1 MCGNEPRKE
10 GECDMSKDKKFSAS
24 QIRELASEGLTVQA
38 MAEKLNVDFEE
49 LFFFYADCSAKD
61 RSAYPIRLLVTK
73 SWLEDKIKKAP
84 ISSICADTKLSPSA
98 VRQLIKVYKIEPR
111 KKLNEILTPE
121 VLTALFVEQ
130 GKTDKD
136 IATMH
141 KCSIDTIKR
150 LRAKYGITFE
160 SRVVSRDISI
170 EYFHKLF
177 VTYGFSVKQLAL
189 MMNCSTFFVE
199 TLQDNYISS
208 DSPLADEIK
217 NRKKSYTFT
226 GLIEKLFEELDPA
239 LIYEL
244 LRDKSL
250 AEVAE
255 MYGIIPPAINGIET
269 FTPEW
274 LEAVINKMT
283 ISDVVKKYHISL
295 SFVQSMMKEHDIKAS
310 KVVDRI
316 DVDMVR
322 KLYIENNWSDEQI
335 GAMLGFAPSAITRLR
350 KKHDIRPKMRLSL
363 AARLTPEKF
372 SELYLAENLTIVQI
386 ASLFDTTYQ
395 NVASLKAIY
404 AKDNP
409 QIASHRAT
417 GATDARLLF
426 LKKNLMFSGIIQAK

>member
-1 MCGNEPRKE
+1 
-10 GECDMSKDKKFSAS
+10 MSIEKKYTAA
-24 QIRELASEGLTVQA
+24 QIRELANEGHTVQS
-38 MAEKLNVDFEE
+38 MAEIIGVDFEE
-49 LFFFYADCSAKD
+49 LFDFYAECSAKD
-61 RSAYPIRLLVTK
+61 RSAFPIRLLVTK
-73 SWLEDKIKKAP
+73 SWLEEQVKKAP

-98 VRQLIKVYKIEPR
+98 IRQLIKVYKIEPR

-130 GKTDKD
+130 GMTDKD
-136 IATMH
+136 IASKH

-177 VTYGFSVKQLAL
+177 VKYGFSVKQLAL

-199 TLQDNYISS
+199 TLQDNYINA

-217 NRKKSYTFT
+217 ARKKSYTYT

-244 LRDKSL
+244 LREKSL

-274 LEAVINKMT
+274 LQAVVSKMT
-283 ISDVVKKYHISL
+283 VSDIVKKYHISL
-295 SFVQSMMKEHDIKAS
+295 TFVQTMMKEHNIKAS

-316 DVDMVR
+316 DVEVVR

-335 GAMLGFAPSAITRLR
+335 GSLLGFAPSAITRLR
-350 KKHDIRPKMRLSL
+350 KKHNIRPKRRLSL
-363 AARLTPEKF
+363 ETRLTSEKF
-372 SELYLAENLTIVQI
+372 AELYLTENLTITQI
-386 ASLFDTTYQ
+386 ASLYETTYQ
-395 NVASLKAIY
+395 NIAALKATY
-404 AKDNP
+404 GKSNP
-409 QIASHRAT
+409 LITSHRASGVT
-417 GATDARLLF
+417 EARLKY
-426 LKKNLMFSGIIQAK
+426 LKKQLMFSGIKETK